1 MLNRLST
8 GGFPSGPTPPLM
20 IERQRGARPRLR
32 LRLLVA
38 LLPVIAI
45 AATACLFD
53 DTEEEEFLAYCS
65 DRYGW
70 DRSDSDCECYLEEMR
85 EDDIAP
91 KDIVGLIR
99 GDDGVDLRAGLAQER
114 ASDRC
119 FR

>member
-1 MLNRLST
+1 MLNRVST
-8 GGFPSGPTPPLM
+8 GGLPSGPASSVM
-20 IERQRGARPRLR
+20 IDRRRGGRPRLR
-32 LRLLVA
+32 LRLLAA
-38 LLPVIAI
+38 LLLVIAI

-53 DTEEEEFLAYCS
+53 DTEEEFLAYCS

-70 DRSDSDCECYLEEMR
+70 DRSNSDCECYWEEMR

>member
-8 GGFPSGPTPPLM
+8 GGIPSGPTAPLM
-20 IERQRGARPRLR
+20 IDRQRSGRPRPRLP
-32 LRLLVA
+32 LLAA
-38 LLPVIAI
+38 LLLVIAI

-53 DTEEEEFLAYCS
+53 DTEEEFLAYCS

-70 DRSDSDCECYLEEMR
+70 DRSNSDCECYWEEMR

>member
-1 MLNRLST
+1 MLNRLSA
-8 GGFPSGPTPPLM
+8 GGLPSGPTSPLM
-20 IERQRGARPRLR
+20 IDRQRGGRPRLQ
-32 LRLLVA
+32 LLAA

-53 DTEEEEFLAYCS
+53 DTEEEFLAYCS
-65 DRYGW
+65 DRYGR
-70 DRSDSDCECYLEEMR
+70 DRSNSDCECYWEEMR

>member
-8 GGFPSGPTPPLM
+8 GGLPSGPTAPLM
-20 IERQRGARPRLR
+20 IDRQRGARPRLR
-32 LRLLVA
+32 LPLLAA
-38 LLPVIAI
+38 LLLVIAI

-53 DTEEEEFLAYCS
+53 DMEEEFLAYCS

-70 DRSDSDCECYLEEMR
+70 DRSNSDCECYWEEMR